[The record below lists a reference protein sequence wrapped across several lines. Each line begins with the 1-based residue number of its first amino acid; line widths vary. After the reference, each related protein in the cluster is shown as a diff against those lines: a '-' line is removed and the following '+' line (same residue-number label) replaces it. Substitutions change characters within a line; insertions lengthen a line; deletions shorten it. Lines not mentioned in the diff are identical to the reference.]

1 MNPLSGVLECLRLT
15 VLVWRISDNESVL
28 ADVDTNVSHNNNI
41 LNNMQHQ
48 NILEPSLQMRGQ
60 SPVNCPD
67 SDVKEWGQNIINCLM
82 TNLMLLTS
90 ANIKI
95 KFDYTMKKNRENIFK
110 GFHFF
115 EMVVL

>member
-1 MNPLSGVLECLRLT
+1 MKNRPYST
-15 VLVWRISDNESVL
+15 S
-28 ADVDTNVSHNNNI
+28 
-41 LNNMQHQ
+41 
-48 NILEPSLQMRGQ
+48 
-60 SPVNCPD
+60 
-67 SDVKEWGQNIINCLM
+67 
-82 TNLMLLTS
+82 LMLLTS